1 MPLRKSLLGSRTESV
16 STKTATSVR
25 ASLTQEALTNGGLL
39 LTGAGLALLGPL
51 LAAMLI
57 RASGAGRTDAAAT
70 TPLVLAMLAVIIAVT
85 GGFALFVSAWRRAHT
100 PAPGRVRS
108 VAAVRAKSL
117 RSEFDSGG
125 GL

>member
-1 MPLRKSLLGSRTESV
+1 MPLRKSLLGSRTGSV
-16 STKTATSVR
+16 KSTTVTSARV
-25 ASLTQEALTNGGLL
+25 SLTPEALTTGGLL

-70 TPLVLAMLAVIIAVT
+70 TPLVLAMLAVIITVA

-100 PAPGRVRS
+100 PAPRRVRS
-108 VAAVRAKSL
+108 VAAVRAKSV
-117 RSEFDSGG
+117 RSEIDSGG

>member
-1 MPLRKSLLGSRTESV
+1 MPLRKSLLGSRTGSV
-16 STKTATSVR
+16 KSTTVTSARV
-25 ASLTQEALTNGGLL
+25 SLTPEALTTGGLL

-70 TPLVLAMLAVIIAVT
+70 TPLVLAMLAVIVAVT

-100 PAPGRVRS
+100 PAPRRVRG
-108 VAAVRAKSL
+108 VAAVRAKSV